1 MNNLKPKA
9 SSLKPSGASAP
20 VPADNPLFL
29 REEVVGVLGES
40 KRLPEHD
47 FVKRGHIMKAYGLS
61 AWKFRQLVGAG
72 RLTPKHFVF
81 R

>member
-1 MNNLKPKA
+1 MSKPA
-9 SSLKPSGASAP
+9 TSNQQPTTESALRI
-20 VPADNPLFL
+20 PADNPLFL
-29 REEVVGVLGES
+29 REEVVGVLGEC
-40 KRLPEHD
+40 KGLPDHA

-81 R
+81 K